1 MGSWGFMLILGWAQ
15 KKWRLWIVVLEKML
29 ESPLDCKEIK
39 PVNPKWNQPWIFI
52 GNMLMLKLK
61 IQYFGHLI
69 WRADSLEKTLM
80 LGKNEGRRRRGW
92 QRMRWLESIA
102 DSTDMNLRK
111 LQEIVKDR
119 EAWRATVQR
128 VTKSRKRPCDWITK
142 RFFICLL
149 EFPAL
154 QVRQLMFLSFA
165 HFRIRIVVLVS
176 RTLRVLKTCQ
186 IIPAMETLGSFQLKY
201 HNLLSKLL
209 LLLSRFSRVQLC
221 ATA

>member
-1 MGSWGFMLILGWAQ
+1 MKSTLNIHWKYADAETEDPILWPPDLKSWLIGKDPDA
-15 KKWRLWIVVLEKML
+15 
-29 ESPLDCKEIK
+29 
-39 PVNPKWNQPWIFI
+39 
-52 GNMLMLKLK
+52 
-61 IQYFGHLI
+61 
-69 WRADSLEKTLM
+69 
-80 LGKNEGRRRRGW
+80 GKNEGRRRRGW